1 METKIVKLSEIKPAP
16 YNPRVEL
23 TAKDQ
28 EYKALDASIEEH
40 GLVLPLIVNLRDNC
54 LIGGHQRLS
63 VLLAEGET
71 ETNAVVVDMDEAQA
85 KALCIALNKL
95 DGDWDYGKLAELLQ
109 DLIEEQENLAST
121 GFTQKDIDELLGEIG
136 DELDGDMKRRNGY
149 SEEQIMDKRR
159 SLENVLSPLKPEWNV
174 DMLRTAGFDKVDMF
188 WRCLNFC
195 GWIAV
200 K

>member
-23 TAKDQ
+23 TTKDQ

-121 GFTQKDIDELLGEIG
+121 GFTQKDIDDLMVELYY
-136 DELDGDMKRRNGY
+136 DMKRRNGY

>member
-121 GFTQKDIDELLGEIG
+121 GFTQKDIDELLGE
-136 DELDGDMKRRNGY
+136 LYYDMKRRNGY